1 MKRIMIYSDLVRSEF
16 SNKFED
22 NLRLLTGTEEVQIEK
37 YSLSEPNK
45 FLNNVEIVFLM
56 LHDRFDKEEEE
67 NKDKKNDQKLFI
79 FEPGIRICSKVADSQ
94 KYNHSV
100 YDDYPYC
107 PAAIDYTL
115 VAQKLTA
122 KK

>member
-37 YSLSEPNK
+37 YSLSESNK

-56 LHDRFDKEEEE
+56 LPDF
-67 NKDKKNDQKLFI
+67 
-79 FEPGIRICSKVADSQ
+79 
-94 KYNHSV
+94 
-100 YDDYPYC
+100 
-107 PAAIDYTL
+107 T
-115 VAQKLTA
+115 
-122 KK
+122 